1 MSFFRSLLFLVLL
14 GMSIPAVALEQEEDQ
29 QVETT
34 QDQESDQAP
43 DQAERA
49 AELTKKLNNP
59 VASLISLP
67 INFNYDSNI
76 GPEETGTTFSAQF
89 TPVYPF
95 DISENWNLIAR
106 GVVSYL
112 DQDIPEYGLNETG
125 FSDIV
130 LEAFFSPKEV
140 GPGGVIW
147 GIGPIALL
155 DTATED
161 SMGFGKWGLGPA
173 GVILKQ
179 TGPWTVG
186 ALGFYLTDIGGDS
199 DREDVEQLFFQPFV
213 GYNLPN
219 GKTSFTLQSEI
230 TRDLEADD
238 TGAFVSF
245 TVNQMFKIGPQIM
258 QGRIGVRHWYARMG
272 YGPDSTEITGR
283 LTFLWPK

>member
-1 MSFFRSLLFLVLL
+1 MRFTHFLLLVTLL
-14 GMSIPAVALEQEEDQ
+14 GLSVPAAAQDQ
-29 QVETT
+29 GQGQGEETT
-34 QDQESDQAP
+34 QLQETETETETEQ
-43 DQAERA
+43 A

-67 INFNYDSNI
+67 INFNYDQNI

-89 TPVYPF
+89 TPVYPI

-112 DQDIPEYGLNETG
+112 DQDIPEYGLDETG

-130 LEAFFSPKEV
+130 LEMFFSPKE
-140 GPGGVIW
+140 PTKGGVIW
-147 GIGPIALL
+147 GVGPIALL
-155 DTATED
+155 DTATKD
-161 SMGFGKWGLGPA
+161 SMGYGKWGLGPA
-173 GVILKQ
+173 GVVLKQ

-186 ALGFYLTDIGGDS
+186 ALGFYLTDIGGGNN
-199 DREDVEQLFFQPFV
+199 RADVEQLFFQPFI

-245 TVNQMFKIGPQIM
+245 TVNQMFRVGSQIM
-258 QGRIGVRHWYARMG
+258 QGRIGIRHWYSRMG
-272 YGPDSTEITGR
+272 YGPDSTQLTGR